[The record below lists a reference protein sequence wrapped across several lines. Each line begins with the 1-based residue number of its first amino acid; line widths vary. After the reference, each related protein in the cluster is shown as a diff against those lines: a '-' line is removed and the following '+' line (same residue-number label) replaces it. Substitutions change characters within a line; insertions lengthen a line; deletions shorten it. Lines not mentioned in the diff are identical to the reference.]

1 MARRRWKRVYN
12 RKSTKNVKKGT
23 FSGHARVGRDN
34 VNISLNV
41 ETASNVSEEYGKK
54 NDMSI
59 EDRIAKLE
67 LQIIDLKNSMVYKLL
82 EKEYIGAPVLGP
94 IVFCLSTMAMGII
107 LDYVY
112 EKTETIWMPSLMHG
126 SINAIATLFPFMVK
140 PEYSNLSI
148 LGPAFI
154 GIISMVPMLALA
166 VIICLKQ
173 SKKQA

>member
-1 MARRRWKRVYN
+1 MITFVQAITFAPFINMLVALGEEVGWRGVMFQYLKD
-12 RKSTKNVKKGT
+12 KLGITKG
-23 FSGHARVGRDN
+23 RIVGGAIWGCWHWP
-34 VNISLNV
+34 VMIF
-41 ETASNVSEEYGKK
+41 AGYEYG
-54 NDMSI
+54 
-59 EDRIAKLE
+59 
-67 LQIIDLKNSMVYKLL
+67 
-82 EKEYIGAPVLGP
+82 KEYIGAPVLGP

-112 EKTETIWMPSLMHG
+112 EKTETIWMQSLMHG

>member
-1 MARRRWKRVYN
+1 
-12 RKSTKNVKKGT
+12 
-23 FSGHARVGRDN
+23 
-34 VNISLNV
+34 
-41 ETASNVSEEYGKK
+41 
-54 NDMSI
+54 
-59 EDRIAKLE
+59 
-67 LQIIDLKNSMVYKLL
+67 
-82 EKEYIGAPVLGP
+82 
-94 IVFCLSTMAMGII
+94 MAMGII

-126 SINAIATLFPFMVK
+126 SINAIATLFLFMVK